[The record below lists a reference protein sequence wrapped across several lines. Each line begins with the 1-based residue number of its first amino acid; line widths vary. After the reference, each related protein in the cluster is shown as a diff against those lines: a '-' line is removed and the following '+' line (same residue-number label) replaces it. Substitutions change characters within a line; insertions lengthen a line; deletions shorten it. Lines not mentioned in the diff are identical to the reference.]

1 MPTWNLLNCPD
12 DLRIFVNSDLPVKSM
27 PTWNYSDYS

>member
-12 DLRIFVNSDLPVKSM
+12 ELRILYGHVIRVSTSGRFINASIC
-27 PTWNYSDYS
+27 